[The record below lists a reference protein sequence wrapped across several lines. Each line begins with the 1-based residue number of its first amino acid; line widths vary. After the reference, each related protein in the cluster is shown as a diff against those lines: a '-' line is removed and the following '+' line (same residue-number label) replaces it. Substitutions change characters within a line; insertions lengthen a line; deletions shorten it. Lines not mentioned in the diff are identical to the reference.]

1 MKNGRNSLSGE
12 DVAPYAT
19 NLDHI
24 LAHVEVLSLRLA
36 IEVNRR
42 RLRDGSDE
50 DFKGLFV
57 SEEQIDI
64 LLSRLIAPEDLPQSD
79 AIQQLDA
86 ILGRRLELL
95 RDRTDISL
103 RAGVVLRLGDLL
115 EKFRLSEFEVGVLV
129 LCVAPEIDLSFET
142 IYAYL
147 QDDINKRR
155 PSLDLALTL
164 FCGGLAE
171 RLTQR
176 DLFLNCSS
184 LIENRLVRV
193 GDEPHRQ
200 GGSDLS
206 SPIIADV
213 RAIDYLLG
221 SEALDARVRPYGRLE
236 PTKTSSRPEVVLAPE
251 FQARL
256 TDIVNGINAGT
267 VTPSALTLQL
277 VGRQGGGKKQIA
289 RAICSDIDQDL
300 LLIDLADLLAS
311 DRPASELLE
320 TAFREAVLQDAAL
333 CLDGIHLLIKDDNA
347 NRAAAATISSGLSRF
362 QGFALL
368 LGEQAW
374 RAEGEVPGRA
384 LVTLEVPSPDY
395 AERRLIWDLHL
406 DGERGS
412 LSDEEVGLLAG
423 RFRLNGGQIFKI
435 ASTVK
440 DNLSLLPS
448 SERRLTIEDLN
459 AASRMHSNQKL
470 AELAQKVSPHYT
482 WDDIVLPPDQK
493 KQLRE
498 VCSYFSNMS
507 LVYGEW
513 GFQKKTSLGKGLNIL
528 FAGSSGTGK
537 TMSADIMAGELAL
550 DLYKIDLSG
559 VVSKY
564 IGETEKNLDRIFRE
578 ANDSNSILFFD
589 EADALFGKRS
599 EVKDSHDRYANIEV
613 SYLLQKMEEY
623 QGIVILATNFR
634 RNMDDAFVRRM
645 HFVIDY
651 PMPEEEYRLEIW
663 RMVFPD
669 EAPQDASV
677 DLDFMARQFKVTGGN
692 IKNIAVSSAFLA
704 AQADESI
711 RMAHVIAATKREYQK
726 MGKLMVESDFGEY
739 LDLVKSEARA

>member
-1 MKNGRNSLSGE
+1 MSSNTAS
-12 DVAPYAT
+12 PYAT

-42 RLRDGSDE
+42 RLRDGTDE
-50 DFKGLFV
+50 GFKGLFV
-57 SEEQIDI
+57 SEEQIDA
-64 LLSRLIAPEDLPQSD
+64 LLSRMIAPEDLPRSD

-86 ILGRRLELL
+86 VLGRRLELL
-95 RDRTDISL
+95 GDRADIS
-103 RAGVVLRLGDLL
+103 RREGVALRLGCLQ
-115 EKFRLSEFEVGVLV
+115 ERFRLSEFETAVLV

-142 IYAYL
+142 VYAYL
-147 QDDINKRR
+147 QDDINKRH
-155 PSLDLALTL
+155 PTLDLALTL
-164 FCGGLAE
+164 FCEGLAE

-176 DLFLNCSS
+176 DLFLNYSN
-184 LIENRLVRV
+184 LLENHLVRV
-193 GDEPHRQ
+193 GEDHYKQ
-200 GGSDLS
+200 GGPNLS

-221 SEALDARVRPYGRLE
+221 SDALDARVKAHGRLE
-236 PTKTSSRPEVVLAPE
+236 PTKASSRCDVILAPE
-251 FQARL
+251 FQDRL
-256 TDIVNGINAGT
+256 TEIVKGINAGA
-267 VTPSALTLQL
+267 VRASALTLQL
-277 VGRQGGGKKQIA
+277 VGEKGSGKKQIA
-289 RAICSDIDQDL
+289 KAICSDIGQDL

-311 DRPASELLE
+311 DGPASELLV
-320 TAFREAVLQDAAL
+320 TAFREAVLQDAAI
-333 CLDGIHLLIKDDNA
+333 CLDGIHLLLKEDNA
-347 NRAAAATISSGLSRF
+347 SRAAVAAISSGLSRF
-362 QGFALL
+362 RGFALL

-374 RAEGEVPGRA
+374 RSEGEVPGRA
-384 LVTLEVPSPDY
+384 LLTLDVPTPDY
-395 AERRLIWDLHL
+395 AERLLIWELHL

-470 AELAQKVSPHYT
+470 AELAQKISPHYL
-482 WDDIVLPPDQK
+482 WDDIVLPLDQK

-498 VCSYFSNMS
+498 ICSYFSNMS
-507 LVYGEW
+507 LVYDEW
-513 GFQKKTSLGKGLNIL
+513 GFQKKTNLGKGLNIL
-528 FAGSSGTGK
+528 FAGASGTGK
-537 TMSADIMAGELAL
+537 TMSADIMAGELGL

-559 VVSKY
+559 IVSKY

-634 RNMDDAFVRRM
+634 KNMDDAFVRRT

-651 PMPEEEYRLEIW
+651 PMPEEVYRLQIW

-677 DLDFMARQFKVTGGN
+677 DLGFMARQFKIAGGN

-704 AQADESI
+704 AQANDSI
-711 RMAHVIAATKREYQK
+711 KMAHVIAATRREYQK
-726 MGKLMVESDFGEY
+726 MGKLLVESDFGEY
-739 LDLVKSEARA
+739 FDLVKSEARV

>member
-1 MKNGRNSLSGE
+1 MNGRNSLSGNI
-12 DVAPYAT
+12 VAPYAT
-19 NLDHI
+19 NIDHI

-36 IEVNRR
+36 VEVNRR
-42 RLRDGSDE
+42 RLRDGTDE
-50 DFKGLFV
+50 GFKGLFV

-64 LLSRLIAPEDLPQSD
+64 LLSRLIAPEDLSQSD
-79 AIQQLDA
+79 AIQHLEAVLDQR
-86 ILGRRLELL
+86 LGLL
-95 RDRTDISL
+95 NDRTDISL
-103 RAGVVLRLGDLL
+103 QAGGELRLRGLV
-115 EKFRLSEFEVGVLV
+115 EKFRLSEFEAAVLV

-142 IYAYL
+142 VYAYL

-155 PSLDLALTL
+155 PTLDLALTL
-164 FCGGLAE
+164 FCQGIAD

-176 DLFLNCSS
+176 DLFLNCSN
-184 LIENRLVRV
+184 LVENHLVRV
-193 GDEPHRQ
+193 GDDQYKQ
-200 GGSDLS
+200 GGPTLS

-213 RAIDYLLG
+213 RAMDYLLG
-221 SEALDARVRPYGRLE
+221 SDALDARVRAHGRLE
-236 PTKTSSRPEVVLAPE
+236 PTKTSPRCDVVLAPE
-251 FQARL
+251 FQDRL
-256 TDIVNGINAGT
+256 TEIVSGINAGD
-267 VTPSALTLQL
+267 VGASALTLQL
-277 VGRQGGGKKQIA
+277 VGEKGSGKKQIA
-289 RAICSDIDQDL
+289 KAICSDIGRDL
-300 LLIDLADLLAS
+300 LIIDLPDLLAS
-311 DRPASELLE
+311 DGPASELLV
-320 TAFREAVLQDAAL
+320 TAFREAVLQDAAI

-347 NRAAAATISSGLSRF
+347 TRAAVAAISSGLSRF
-362 QGFALL
+362 RGFALL
-368 LGEQAW
+368 LGDRAW
-374 RAEGEVPGRA
+374 RAEGEIPGRA
-384 LVTLEVPSPDY
+384 LLTLEVPAPDY

-406 DGERGS
+406 DVERAG
-412 LSDEEVGLLAG
+412 LSDEDIGLLAG

-440 DNLSLLPS
+440 DDLSLRPS

-470 AELAQKVSPHYT
+470 AELAQKISPHYM
-482 WDDIVLPPDQK
+482 WDDIILPPDQK

-498 VCSYFSNMS
+498 ICSYFSNMS
-507 LVYGEW
+507 LVYDEW
-513 GFQKKTSLGKGLNIL
+513 GFQKKTNLGKGLNVL
-528 FAGSSGTGK
+528 FAGVSGTGK
-537 TMSADIMAGELAL
+537 TMSADIMAGELGL

-559 VVSKY
+559 IVSKY

-634 RNMDDAFVRRM
+634 KNMDDAFVRRT

-651 PMPEEEYRLEIW
+651 PMPEEENRLEIW

-677 DLDFMARQFKVTGGN
+677 DLGFMARQFKIAGGN

-704 AQADESI
+704 AQANDSI
-711 RMAHVIAATKREYQK
+711 KMGHVIAATRREYQK
-726 MGKLMVESDFGEY
+726 MGKLLVESDFGEY
-739 LDLVKSEARA
+739 FDLVKSEARV